1 MDVKQLE
8 GNWPP
13 AQKSPQPKY
22 KTPMS
27 QELQNNQQLT
37 VKNLFGKDEVRNK
50 FQEMLGKRAP
60 SFITSVLQ
68 IVASNKLLSKAD
80 PHSIYH
86 SAAVAAT
93 LDLPLNNQLGFAFI
107 VPYNQSY
114 QDDGG
119 TWQKKQVAQFQLGYK
134 GFKQLALRSGQFKIM
149 NATDV
154 REGEIKATNRQTGEI
169 TFEWIEDEEVRD
181 SKKVIGYL
189 SYFELLN
196 GYAHSLYMS
205 VKKIERH
212 AKKYSQTYKNG
223 KGLWVDDFE
232 SMCLKTVTKLNLSKG
247 DAPLS
252 IEMQKAIIFDQ
263 AVVNDM
269 ETTDVTYVD
278 NDQPDEITAEDLQSL
293 LDEKVALLSKTEF
306 DNAKRIIDNKE
317 VDSYKKL
324 QIMLTEK
331 ID

>member
-1 MDVKQLE
+1 M
-8 GNWPP
+8 NN
-13 AQKSPQPKY
+13 
-22 KTPMS
+22 
-27 QELQNNQQLT
+27 ELQTTPANQLT

-68 IVASNKLLSKAD
+68 IVASNKQLSKAD
-80 PHSIYH
+80 PHSVYH

-114 QDDGG
+114 QDETGA
-119 TWQKKQVAQFQLGYK
+119 WQKKQVAQFQLGYK

-154 REGEIKATNRQTGEI
+154 REGELKATNRMTGEM
-169 TFEWIEDEEVRD
+169 TFEWIEDEAIRET
-181 SKKVIGYL
+181 KTVIGYL

-196 GYAHSLYMS
+196 GYTHSLYMT
-205 VKKIERH
+205 VRKIERH

-223 KGLWVDDFE
+223 KGLWVDDFD

-263 AVVNDM
+263 AVVNDV

-278 NDQPDEITAEDLQSL
+278 NESETIDKEGERVILMIQDAKTLEELKALEPNLKDEHWDLYTVK
-293 LDEKVALLSKTEF
+293 LDELKA
-306 DNAKRIIDNKE
+306 AK
-317 VDSYKKL
+317 
-324 QIMLTEK
+324 Q
-331 ID
+331 